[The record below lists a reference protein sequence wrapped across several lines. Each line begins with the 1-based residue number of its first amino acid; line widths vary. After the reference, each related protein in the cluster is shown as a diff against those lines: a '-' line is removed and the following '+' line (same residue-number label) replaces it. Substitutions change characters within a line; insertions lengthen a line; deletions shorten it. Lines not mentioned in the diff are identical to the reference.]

1 MSFQAAFF
9 QWHQAS
15 PPKKQHHR
23 QASSNGSID
32 FKPPETRVDKGRI
45 RFNNLHNRM
54 ALHLQTG
61 FNLMK
66 DGKFEEATTHFQNL
80 QSLNT
85 MGVSRKWGATQFV
98 HEVPETVD
106 AAKDLVQ
113 AAARENMA
121 FDKGGKLSIKFANI
135 GLILDPE
142 AKADIEQNHPQQA
155 AILKHLA
162 HENALMA
169 AEESIH
175 TYQHMRKN
183 TLSYEPLEGQESDDD
198 GEIDIATTLEKYNVP
213 VTRDFLDRY
222 RGRHENVSHPQVW
235 DLVETDQGE
244 IARIQLPR
252 QTARK
257 DKRKALMPLN
267 VMA

>member
-15 PPKKQHHR
+15 PPKKHHR
-23 QASSNGSID
+23 QSSSNGSID
-32 FKPPETRVDKGRI
+32 FKPPQSRVDQGRV

-85 MGVSRKWGATQFV
+85 MGISRKWGAMQFV
-98 HEVPETVD
+98 HEVPDTVD
-106 AAKDLVQ
+106 AAKDLIQ
-113 AAARENMA
+113 ATARENMA
-121 FDKGGKLSIKFANI
+121 FNKGGKLSVKFANI
-135 GLILDPE
+135 GLMLKPE
-142 AKADIEQNHPQQA
+142 TREDIERNHPQQA

-169 AEESIH
+169 AEENIH
-175 TYQHMRKN
+175 TYQNMRKQL
-183 TLSYEPLEGQESDDD
+183 LSYEPSQGQASDDD
-198 GEIDIATTLEKYNVP
+198 DEIDIATTLEKYKVP
-213 VTRDFLDRY
+213 LTRDFLDRY
-222 RGRHENVSHPQVW
+222 RRRHENVSHPQVW
-235 DLVETDQGE
+235 DLVETEQGE
-244 IARIQLPR
+244 IIRIQLPP
-252 QTARK
+252 QTSRK

>member
-15 PPKKQHHR
+15 SPQKHHR
-23 QASSNGSID
+23 QSSSNGFNPAQSQV
-32 FKPPETRVDKGRI
+32 EQGRI
-45 RFNNLHNRM
+45 RFNNMHNRM

-85 MGVSRKWGATQFV
+85 MGISRKWGAMQFV
-98 HEVPETVD
+98 HEVPDTVD
-106 AAKDLVQ
+106 AAKALVQ
-113 AAARENMA
+113 ATARENMA
-121 FDKGGKLSIKFANI
+121 FNNGGNLSVKFANI
-135 GLILDPE
+135 GLMLKPE
-142 AKADIEQNHPQQA
+142 TREDIERNHPQQA
-155 AILKHLA
+155 AILKHLE

-169 AEESIH
+169 AEETIH
-175 TYQHMRKN
+175 TYQNMRKQL
-183 TLSYEPLEGQESDDD
+183 LSYEPSQGQASDDD
-198 GEIDIATTLEKYNVP
+198 DEIDIATTLEKYDVP

-222 RGRHENVSHPQVW
+222 RGRQENISHLQVW

-244 IARIQLPR
+244 ITRIQLPR
-252 QTARK
+252 QTSRK
-257 DKRKALMPLN
+257 DKRKTLMPLN